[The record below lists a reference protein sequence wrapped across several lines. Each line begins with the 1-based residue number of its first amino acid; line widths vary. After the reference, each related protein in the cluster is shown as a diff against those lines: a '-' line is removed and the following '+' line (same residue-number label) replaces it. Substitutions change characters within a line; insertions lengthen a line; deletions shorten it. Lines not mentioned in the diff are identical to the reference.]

1 MENIDSTTTT
11 DQMSVNKNTG
21 NDKSMAQ
28 EVDLKEQMEK
38 ATEWAKKNPIPAG
51 KFIFICCNNNSAQP
65 SKAYLRHRLIRARR
79 VN

>member
-11 DQMSVNKNTG
+11 DQMSVNEN
-21 NDKSMAQ
+21 NEKSMAQ

-51 KFIFICCNNNSAQP
+51 KLIFICCDNNSAQP
-65 SKAYLRHRLIRARR
+65 S
-79 VN
+79 